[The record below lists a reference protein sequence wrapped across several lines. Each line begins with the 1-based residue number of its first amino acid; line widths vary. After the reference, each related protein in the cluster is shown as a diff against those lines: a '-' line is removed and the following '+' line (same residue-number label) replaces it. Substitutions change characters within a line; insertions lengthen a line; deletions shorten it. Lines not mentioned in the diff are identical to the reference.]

1 VLDQKPAIY
10 YYFTISPNLM
20 YISTL
25 KRRVGLE
32 KIFEFLKKILL
43 SLSISRNADI
53 ELYFN
58 EEFSQ
63 NPDPPAPTDVPTIY
77 NDSAM
82 KTEPPSPPSDFP
94 LHIHT
99 FLSKSADTNFLLERM
114 MKACLKIIKFLH
126 PFKSSDNEFEE
137 IKILQDI
144 IYSLAI
150 KITTTDPTCTNI
162 RNFIF
167 ILSSMI
173 RNIEHH

>member
-63 NPDPPAPTDVPTIY
+63 NTDLPPSTDDPILY
-77 NDSAM
+77 NENAM
-82 KTEPPSPPSDFP
+82 KTEPASQTSEFSM
-94 LHIHT
+94 HIQL
-99 FLSKSADTNFLLERM
+99 FLTKTADTNF
-114 MKACLKIIKFLH
+114 
-126 PFKSSDNEFEE
+126 
-137 IKILQDI
+137 
-144 IYSLAI
+144 
-150 KITTTDPTCTNI
+150 
-162 RNFIF
+162 
-167 ILSSMI
+167 
-173 RNIEHH
+173 

>member
-58 EEFSQ
+58 EEFCINTDLAPS
-63 NPDPPAPTDVPTIY
+63 PDGPTIY
-77 NDSAM
+77 NENAM
-82 KTEPPSPPSDFP
+82 KTEAPTSEFS
-94 LHIHT
+94 LHIHA
-99 FLSKSADTNFLLERM
+99 FLTKNADTNF
-114 MKACLKIIKFLH
+114 
-126 PFKSSDNEFEE
+126 
-137 IKILQDI
+137 
-144 IYSLAI
+144 
-150 KITTTDPTCTNI
+150 
-162 RNFIF
+162 
-167 ILSSMI
+167 
-173 RNIEHH
+173 